1 MIINNKLSFNKKTA
15 LSIAITGI
23 LASGSVAA
31 QGAEGN
37 TPTVV
42 NEDVEVIAVTG
53 IRSSLRS
60 SMLDKKASNVVTD
73 GIKAEDLGKFPDL
86 NVAESLQRITGVAI
100 DRSGGEGQAVTIRGF
115 GPQFNTVLVNGRQI
129 ATDSAGREFNF
140 DVLAADQITGA
151 DIYKSNTATLQEG
164 GIGGTVNVT
173 TARPF
178 DFGGLHI
185 LGSVKGM

>member
-1 MIINNKLSFNKKTA
+1 MVINNKLSFNKKTA

-60 SMLDKKASNVVTD
+60 SMLDKKH
-73 GIKAEDLGKFPDL
+73 LML
-86 NVAESLQRITGVAI
+86 LQTGLKQKI
-100 DRSGGEGQAVTIRGF
+100 
-115 GPQFNTVLVNGRQI
+115 LVNFLI
-129 ATDSAGREFNF
+129 
-140 DVLAADQITGA
+140 
-151 DIYKSNTATLQEG
+151 
-164 GIGGTVNVT
+164 
-173 TARPF
+173 
-178 DFGGLHI
+178 
-185 LGSVKGM
+185 

>member
-23 LASGSVAA
+23 LASGHVAA
-31 QGAEGN
+31 QGAEGD

-42 NEDVEVIAVTG
+42 DKDVEVIAVTG

-86 NVAESLQRITGVAI
+86 NVAESL
-100 DRSGGEGQAVTIRGF
+100 
-115 GPQFNTVLVNGRQI
+115 
-129 ATDSAGREFNF
+129 
-140 DVLAADQITGA
+140 
-151 DIYKSNTATLQEG
+151 
-164 GIGGTVNVT
+164 
-173 TARPF
+173 
-178 DFGGLHI
+178 
-185 LGSVKGM
+185 

>member
-15 LSIAITGI
+15 ISIAITGI
-23 LASGSVAA
+23 LASGNVAA

-151 DIYKSNTATLQEG
+151 DIYKSKL
-164 GIGGTVNVT
+164 
-173 TARPF
+173 
-178 DFGGLHI
+178 
-185 LGSVKGM
+185 